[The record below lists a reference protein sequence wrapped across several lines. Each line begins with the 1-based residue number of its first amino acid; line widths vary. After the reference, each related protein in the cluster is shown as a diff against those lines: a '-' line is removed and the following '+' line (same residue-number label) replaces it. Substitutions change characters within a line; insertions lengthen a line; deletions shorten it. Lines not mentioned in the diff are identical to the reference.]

1 MSLHLFRRAEA
12 SEIFGGRRDKDS
24 GQRRTNREKEVE
36 EVVSVSLEDDRLN
49 KNICTLQLD
58 RRFCRGKAVEESTTW
73 VKYNRDRVAH

>member
-49 KNICTLQLD
+49 KNICTLLLLTDDSAGDLEKAQL
-58 RRFCRGKAVEESTTW
+58 G
-73 VKYNRDRVAH
+73 